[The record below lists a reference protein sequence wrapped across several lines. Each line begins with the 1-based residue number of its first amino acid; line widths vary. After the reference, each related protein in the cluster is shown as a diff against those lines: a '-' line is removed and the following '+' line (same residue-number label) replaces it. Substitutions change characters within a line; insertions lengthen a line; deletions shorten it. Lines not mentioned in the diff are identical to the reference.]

1 MDFEAFGFLELPV
14 LDFVIGRNY
23 IEHVNILST
32 ASYGSGLRKET
43 QSVFELV
50 DIKMVVKGSTID
62 RQPRGDE
69 EGNRRN

>member
-1 MDFEAFGFLELPV
+1 MDFEAFVFLELSA

-23 IEHVNILST
+23 IEQVNILKI